1 MQTVHDTAWRC
12 RSCCFSSRSTP
23 LLWHRSKSL
32 WSWCSEDHRDA
43 PVAVHRHGGRRSCSH
58 AAMLS
63 SSCLLRQLKFL
74 RTVPRQAEVALRRVF
89 LSPRRPTFVG
99 CRGLGV
105 PGSPRIY
112 SQVTWH
118 HNSMHATRCGMD
130 RHSSTRRSP
139 EREQE
144 RKLRG
149 RGKRTRNLGP
159 STLRSPTLRGPT
171 LRGPTLRGP
180 HLEIG

>member
-1 MQTVHDTAWRC
+1 MQGEALQ
-12 RSCCFSSRSTP
+12 FSSFEINIIPSSGR
-23 LLWHRSKSL
+23 
-32 WSWCSEDHRDA
+32 A
-43 PVAVHRHGGRRSCSH
+43 GGSQGLT
-58 AAMLS
+58 AKFVG
-63 SSCLLRQLKFL
+63 QLKFL

-130 RHSSTRRSP
+130 RHNSTRRSP
-139 EREQE
+139 EREKKSENCVGEGKE
-144 RKLRG
+144 REIWGPPPFGAPPFGAPPFEAPISKLDEIQFG
-149 RGKRTRNLGP
+149 RNRHWINCFWMKLDESVFG
-159 STLRSPTLRGPT
+159 
-171 LRGPTLRGP
+171 
-180 HLEIG
+180 

>member
-12 RSCCFSSRSTP
+12 RSCCFSSRSSTP
-23 LLWHRSKSL
+23 LLWHRGKSL

-130 RHSSTRRSP
+130 RHNSTRRSP
-139 EREQE
+139 ERENKSENCVGEGKE
-144 RKLRG
+144 REIW
-149 RGKRTRNLGP
+149 GP
-159 STLRSPTLRGPT
+159 PPFGAPPFG
-171 LRGPTLRGP
+171 GPTLRGP